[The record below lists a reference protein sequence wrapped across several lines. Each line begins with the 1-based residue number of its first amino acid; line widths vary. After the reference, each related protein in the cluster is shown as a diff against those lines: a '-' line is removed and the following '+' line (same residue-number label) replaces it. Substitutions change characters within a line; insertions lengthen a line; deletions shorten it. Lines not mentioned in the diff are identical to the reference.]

1 MERYHKVDREQT
13 LIDLDKNKHEHVSK
27 REQARDKDLS
37 RGSARHKGLLTSTL
51 LRKPQRLGTT
61 KVNSSLTPITLDNR
75 WRLSTR
81 ITKGN
86 TNTLELPQIGLE
98 SFQEPLSV

>member
-1 MERYHKVDREQT
+1 MLAY
-13 LIDLDKNKHEHVSK
+13 IHVVEK
-27 REQARDKDLS
+27 ATKARD
-37 RGSARHKGLLTSTL
+37 HKGQLLSHTYTL
-51 LRKPQRLGTT
+51 G
-61 KVNSSLTPITLDNR
+61 NR

-81 ITKGN
+81 STKGN

>member
-1 MERYHKVDREQT
+1 M
-13 LIDLDKNKHEHVSK
+13 DLVKNKHEQESK
-27 REQARDKDLS
+27 LEHTQDKDLS
-37 RGSARHKGLLTSTL
+37 RGSARHKGLLMSTL

-61 KVNSSLTPITLDNR
+61 KVNSSLTPITLGNR
-75 WRLSTR
+75 WRLSNR

-86 TNTLELPQIGLE
+86 TNTLELPQIRLE